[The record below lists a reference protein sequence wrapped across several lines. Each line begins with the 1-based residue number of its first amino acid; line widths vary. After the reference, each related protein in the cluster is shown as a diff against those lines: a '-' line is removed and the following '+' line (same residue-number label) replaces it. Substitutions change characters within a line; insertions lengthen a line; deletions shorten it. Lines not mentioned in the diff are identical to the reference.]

1 MNADGIDDRL
11 LRAAD
16 VAQILSVSRA
26 NAYALMA
33 AGRIPSLR
41 IGRCLRTPKGALL
54 HWIVKQTDGQAD
66 LQAGRTPERSHK

>member
-1 MNADGIDDRL
+1 MTSDGIDDRL

-16 VAQILSVSRA
+16 VAEILSVSRA

-41 IGRCLRTPKGALL
+41 IGRCLRTPKSALQQ
-54 HWIVKQTDGQAD
+54 WIVNQTEDHDGRAE
-66 LQAGRTPERSHK
+66 RTPERSHK